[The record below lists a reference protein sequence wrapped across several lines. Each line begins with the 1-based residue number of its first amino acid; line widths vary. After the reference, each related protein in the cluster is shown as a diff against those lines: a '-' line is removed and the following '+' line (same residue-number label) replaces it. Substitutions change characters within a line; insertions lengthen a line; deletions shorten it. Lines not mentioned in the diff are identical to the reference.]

1 MIQSYNIIFNQDG
14 LMLSLRKIDII
25 AMHSQIIF
33 NKIINGMLEYWK
45 HQLVRLLML
54 SDWSNQLDTI
64 LKKDVLSEVTWEI
77 KALQM

>member
-14 LMLSLRKIDII
+14 LMLSLKKIDII